1 MTAETDFDGLLRFTI
16 DLARR
21 AGALI
26 LEGSRAIK
34 RSQAQQAVNH
44 KKNAG

>member
-1 MTAETDFDGLLRFTI
+1 MTAEIDFDGLLRFTI

-26 LEGSRAIK
+26 LEGSHAIK
-34 RSQAQQAVNH
+34 RSQAQAVNQ